1 VGTIAMQDDRWTV
14 AAIAIAAMCI
24 VTADHEAIGHGTA
37 CLSQGGQIERL
48 TSVYF
53 DCSVKRGIVA
63 AGGPIGNLI
72 GAAIAWLLLQV
83 TPARMPRLRLLLI
96 LITAFAVFWEAGY
109 LLKAMIDADGDS
121 YFAFRGLFGQPDTW
135 WRAAGIVL
143 GLALYLLGI
152 RITLHSARGVAPS
165 APRTAWIVGT
175 IAAALATLAYA
186 PAPFAAMQQAVL
198 EIGVASLP
206 LLFVARRLAAQKAL
220 GSWQIGRS
228 LWWIAGPAIVYIV
241 FVATLGRGIT

>member
-24 VTADHEAIGHGTA
+24 VTTDHEAIGHGTA

-72 GAAIAWLLLQV
+72 GAAVAWLLLQV
-83 TPARMPRLRLLLI
+83 TPARMPRVRLLLI
-96 LITAFAVFWEAGY
+96 LITAFAVFWESGY

-135 WRAAGIVL
+135 WRAVGVMLGI
-143 GLALYLLGI
+143 ALYLLGI
-152 RITLHSARGVAPS
+152 RITLHSARGLVPHVLW
-165 APRTAWIVGT
+165 TAWI
-175 IAAALATLAYA
+175 AATVATALATLTYA
-186 PAPFAAMQQAVL
+186 PAPFAAMWQAVL

-206 LLFVARRLAAQKAL
+206 LLFVARRLPSPQPE
-220 GSWQIGRS
+220 GGWHIGRS
-228 LWWIAGPAIVYIV
+228 LGWIAGAAIVYIV